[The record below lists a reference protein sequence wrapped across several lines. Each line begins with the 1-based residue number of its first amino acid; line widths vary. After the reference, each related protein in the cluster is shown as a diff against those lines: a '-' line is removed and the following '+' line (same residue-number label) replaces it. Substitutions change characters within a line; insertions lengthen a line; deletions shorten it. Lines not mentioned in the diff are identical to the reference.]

1 MGFYLEPDDAST
13 IERSIAYIVQRP
25 CRTEIMVAGNPN
37 GDLAVPEISKKDE
50 DIVVVLVATGLE
62 DTLTHFLPYKWYW
75 E

>member
-1 MGFYLEPDDAST
+1 
-13 IERSIAYIVQRP
+13 
-25 CRTEIMVAGNPN
+25 MVAGNPN
-37 GDLAVPEISKKDE
+37 GDLAVPEISKRDE